1 MKKNKNML
9 LNNTIKKLMENK
21 KETVVEWLKEN
32 LPSLFQDDS
41 GHYQKLFEQ
50 AKEMEKEQ
58 IIDAATWGGLH
69 ESAEQ
74 YYKQT
79 YGK

>member
-1 MKKNKNML
+1 ML
-9 LNNTIKKLMENK
+9 LNNTIKKTMENK

-50 AKEMEKEQ
+50 ANKMFEEQ
-58 IIDAATWGGLH
+58 IIDAYDYGYTEGWH
-69 ESAEQ
+69 MEEHKSEE
-74 YYKQT
+74 YYQEN